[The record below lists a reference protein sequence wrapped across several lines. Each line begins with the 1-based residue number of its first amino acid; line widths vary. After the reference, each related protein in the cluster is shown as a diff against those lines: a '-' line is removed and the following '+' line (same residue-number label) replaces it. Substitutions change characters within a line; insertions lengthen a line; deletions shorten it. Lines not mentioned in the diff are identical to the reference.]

1 MTSLDKSSN
10 NPAKTPEEEIEELL
24 ANNEEYVD
32 HMNQKHPGF
41 FKTLGSTHKPKYLL
55 IGCSDARIQPN
66 ALLKLNP
73 GELFIHRNIANQVV
87 QGDMNANAVIQ
98 YAIEGLGIT
107 KIIVMGHSRCG
118 GVTASMKGVPFAMV
132 DQWITN
138 VKEIYQTHKAILD
151 EIKDEEER
159 INSLAKLNARFQCI
173 NIKRSAVVR
182 RAIAAGKKV
191 NVYPFFMNVCTG
203 IVENLK
209 MENNYMEKVSEIY
222 TDTLMRL
229 SSEEVAQLINER
241 KRSSGVLDEHGDRQS
256 HEVKIPEPLEEF
268 SPEKS
273 KSFNKLQAK
282 SMGFSQVHHRGLKI
296 KDPVT
301 GLYPD

>member
-1 MTSLDKSSN
+1 MALSEKTGSVTG
-10 NPAKTPEEEIEELL
+10 KTPEEEIEDLL

-41 FKTLGSTHKPKYLL
+41 FKTLGATHKPKYLL

-118 GVTASMKGVPFAMV
+118 GVTASMKGVPFSMV

-151 EIKDEEER
+151 QIKDEEER
-159 INSLAKLNARFQCI
+159 INALAKLNARFQCI

-182 RAIAAGKKV
+182 RAIASGKKV
-191 NVYPFFMNVCTG
+191 KVYPFFMNVCTG
-203 IVENLK
+203 LVENLK
-209 MENNYMEKVSEIY
+209 MESNYMEKVTDIY

-229 SSEEVAQLINER
+229 SSEEVAHIIQER
-241 KRSSGVLDEHGDRQS
+241 KRSSGIFDGDRVS
-256 HEVKIPEPLEEF
+256 EEIKIPDPLEEF
-268 SPEKS
+268 SPDKAKTLS
-273 KSFNKLQAK
+273 KLQTKSF
-282 SMGFSQVHHRGLKI
+282 GLAQNSRTIKT
-296 KDPVT
+296 KDPTT
-301 GLYPD
+301 GLYAD

>member
-1 MTSLDKSSN
+1 MSVDNTQN
-10 NPAKTPEEEIEELL
+10 QQVVKTPQEEIDELL

-32 HMNQKHPGF
+32 YMNQKYPGF
-41 FKTLGSTHKPKYLL
+41 FKSLGSTHKPKYLL

-118 GVTASMKGVPFAMV
+118 GVTASMKGVPFSLV

-138 VKEIYQTHKAILD
+138 VKEIYQTHKSILD
-151 EIKDEEER
+151 GIKDEEEK
-159 INSLAKLNARFQCI
+159 INALAKLNARFQCM
-173 NIKRSAVVR
+173 NIKRSAAVR
-182 RAIAAGKKV
+182 RAVASGKKIK
-191 NVYPFFMNVCTG
+191 VYPFFMNICTG

-229 SSEEVAQLINER
+229 SSEEMANIIQEKR
-241 KRSSGVLDEHGDRQS
+241 SRSSGVFDEKGEPQD
-256 HEVKIPEPLEEF
+256 EELKMPDPLEEF
-268 SPEKS
+268 SPEK
-273 KSFNKLQAK
+273 KSFNKLQTK
-282 SMGFSQVHHRGLKI
+282 SFGLHMNSRQVKT

-301 GLYPD
+301 GLYQD

>member
-1 MTSLDKSSN
+1 MSVSEKAGSAV
-10 NPAKTPEEEIEELL
+10 AKTPEEEIEELL

-32 HMNQKHPGF
+32 YMNQKHPGF
-41 FKTLGSTHKPKYLL
+41 FKTLGATHKPKYLL

-118 GVTASMKGVPFAMV
+118 GVTASMKGVPFSMV

-138 VKEIYQTHKAILD
+138 VKEIYQTHRSILD

-159 INSLAKLNARFQCI
+159 INALAKLNARFQCL

-182 RAIAAGKKV
+182 RAIASGKKIK
-191 NVYPFFMNVCTG
+191 VYPFFMNVCSG
-203 IVENLK
+203 LVENLK
-209 MENNYMEKVSEIY
+209 MESNYMEKVSDIY

-229 SSEEVAQLINER
+229 SSEEVAQIIQDR
-241 KRSSGVLDEHGDRQS
+241 KRSVGVLEGERAS
-256 HEVKIPEPLEEF
+256 EEIKIPDPLEEF
-268 SPEKS
+268 SPDKAKGLTRLQT
-273 KSFNKLQAK
+273 KSF
-282 SMGFSQVHHRGLKI
+282 GLGQNSRTVKT
-296 KDPVT
+296 KDPTT
-301 GLYPD
+301 GLYAD

>member
-1 MTSLDKSSN
+1 MALSEKTGSVTG
-10 NPAKTPEEEIEELL
+10 KTPEEEIEDLL

-32 HMNQKHPGF
+32 YMNQKHPGF

-118 GVTASMKGVPFAMV
+118 GVTASMKGVPFSMV

-159 INSLAKLNARFQCI
+159 INALAKLNARFQCI

-182 RAIAAGKKV
+182 RAIASGKKIK
-191 NVYPFFMNVCTG
+191 VYPFFMNVCSG

-209 MENNYMEKVSEIY
+209 MESNYMDKVSDIY

-229 SSEEVAQLINER
+229 SSEEVAHIIQER
-241 KRSSGVLDEHGDRQS
+241 KRSSGIFDGDRAS
-256 HEVKIPEPLEEF
+256 EEIKIPDPLEEF
-268 SPEKS
+268 SPDKAKHLNRLQT
-273 KSFNKLQAK
+273 KSF
-282 SMGFSQVHHRGLKI
+282 GLGQNSRTIKT
-296 KDPVT
+296 KDPTT
-301 GLYPD
+301 GLYQD

>member
-1 MTSLDKSSN
+1 MSVSEKAGSAV
-10 NPAKTPEEEIEELL
+10 AKTPEEEIEELL

-32 HMNQKHPGF
+32 YMNQKHPGF
-41 FKTLGSTHKPKYLL
+41 FKTLGATHKPKYLL

-118 GVTASMKGVPFAMV
+118 GVTASMKGVPFSMV

-138 VKEIYQTHKAILD
+138 VKEIYQTHRSILD

-159 INSLAKLNARFQCI
+159 INALAKLNARFQCL

-182 RAIAAGKKV
+182 RAIASGKKIK
-191 NVYPFFMNVCTG
+191 VYPFFMNVCSG
-203 IVENLK
+203 LVENLK
-209 MENNYMEKVSEIY
+209 MESNYMEKVSDIY

-229 SSEEVAQLINER
+229 SSEEVAQIIQDR
-241 KRSSGVLDEHGDRQS
+241 KRSVGVLEGERAS
-256 HEVKIPEPLEEF
+256 EEIKIPDPLEEF
-268 SPEKS
+268 SPDKPKGLTRLQT
-273 KSFNKLQAK
+273 KSF
-282 SMGFSQVHHRGLKI
+282 GLGQNSRTVKT
-296 KDPVT
+296 KDPTT
-301 GLYPD
+301 GLYAD